1 MWAKRFAKQ
10 LHIEDYDSEP
20 EDWTTDNE
28 VCMVKVKF
36 LMVALFMCNLIE
48 SLHILKFLSVSCYL
62 KFLW

>member
-10 LHIEDYDSEP
+10 LQYEDYDSEP

-36 LMVALFMCNLIE
+36 LIVAL
-48 SLHILKFLSVSCYL
+48 
-62 KFLW
+62 